1 MNPIVSRSRPRR
13 EWLAFLMVCALAT
26 ALTPSAHAQ
35 RTTSLGTVL
44 SVPLFE
50 LGTIWRLNVVRQV
63 NVNVIHQSQT
73 AIGNGNL
80 QIATVS
86 VSQRNGAAARMF
98 WLPKRSLSL
107 IRQLNS
113 NTIIQEQT
121 AFGDGNVQVAQV
133 EVMQSNQ
140 SVSRG
145 SRFLAVPLS
154 SVGSIRFLNQKNFNV
169 VHISQVAVGNQN
181 VQVATVEVD
190 QQNSSKLKV
199 PRNSLNFILQLN
211 VDVVVINQVAIG
223 NGNTQVAEVSV
234 GQSNRG

>member
-35 RTTSLGTVL
+35 RSSLGTVL
-44 SVPLFE
+44 SVPMFE

-63 NVNVIHQSQT
+63 NVNMIHQSQT

-86 VSQRNGAAARMF
+86 VTQRNGAAARMF

-113 NTIIQEQT
+113 NTVIQEQT
-121 AFGDGNVQVAQV
+121 
-133 EVMQSNQ
+133 
-140 SVSRG
+140 
-145 SRFLAVPLS
+145 
-154 SVGSIRFLNQKNFNV
+154 
-169 VHISQVAVGNQN
+169 
-181 VQVATVEVD
+181 
-190 QQNSSKLKV
+190 
-199 PRNSLNFILQLN
+199 
-211 VDVVVINQVAIG
+211 
-223 NGNTQVAEVSV
+223 
-234 GQSNRG
+234 

>member
-35 RTTSLGTVL
+35 QSLGTVL

-63 NVNVIHQSQT
+63 NVNMIHQSQT

-86 VSQRNGAAARMF
+86 VTQRNGAAARMF

-113 NTIIQEQT
+113 NTVIQEQT

-140 SVSRG
+140 SVSWG
-145 SRFLAVPLS
+145 SRFVTVPLW
-154 SVGSIRFLNQKNFNV
+154 SVGSIRSLNQRNFNV
-169 VHISQVAVGNQN
+169 VHISQVAIGNQN

-190 QQNSSKLKV
+190 QQNASKLKV
-199 PRNSLNFILQLN
+199 PRNSLNFIVQMN
-211 VDVVVINQVAIG
+211 VNVTVINQVAIG
-223 NGNTQVAEVSV
+223 NGNTQVAEVRV